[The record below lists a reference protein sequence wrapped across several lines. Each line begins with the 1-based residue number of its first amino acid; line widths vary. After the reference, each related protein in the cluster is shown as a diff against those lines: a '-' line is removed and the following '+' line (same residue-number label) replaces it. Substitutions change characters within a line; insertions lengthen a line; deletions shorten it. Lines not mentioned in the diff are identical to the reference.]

1 MLGAT
6 IGSIIGSRFEFNN
19 HRRKE
24 FDFFARGRFATNDSI
39 MMLAVAKVIMELSL
53 DHKSRRQQRIV

>member
-6 IGSIIGSRFEFNN
+6 IGNIIGSRFEFNN

-24 FDFFARGRFATNDSI
+24 FDFFASGRFATNDSI
-39 MMLAVAKVIMELSL
+39 MMLAVAKVIMETE
-53 DHKSRRQQRIV
+53 